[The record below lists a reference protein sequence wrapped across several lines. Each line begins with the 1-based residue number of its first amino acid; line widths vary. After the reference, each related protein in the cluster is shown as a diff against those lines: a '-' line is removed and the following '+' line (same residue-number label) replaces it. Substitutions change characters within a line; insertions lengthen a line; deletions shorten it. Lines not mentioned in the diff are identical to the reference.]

1 MKTRTLLLA
10 MLAMASF
17 TQAEDKKAIKAI
29 QSIYQKIESGYK
41 DWSTASHSNPAG
53 EHQVSRSEDETP
65 LWRVKW
71 FSNDDHGPVSETYY
85 LQGDELVFV
94 LRDAEYIP
102 MSNDKKSIHTERRYY
117 FAGGELIHALEK
129 EAAYPQGKPVKLD
142 TLPNKV
148 LDLTKLKE
156 EESAGDLYAMALK
169 RAKTLATALE
179 TFDPE
184 GTPSVTDRGTT
195 GLGWRM
201 IEGSASRYKSF
212 ILAWG
217 IVGKDQPEGEWEEDG
232 TLTGDPAAEGLVN
245 YIVNLETGDIIGKT
259 EGAHASDHE
268 MNSLATVSNT
278 TVWAESSEFVAQLV
292 KGRTGDALFG
302 GLYQVIEGASVS
314 KGVDILAASTKAA
327 LKGKKASA
335 DTFVF
340 RLHDVQIAT
349 RGEKTVLLVGVDAEG
364 EKEEDSFD
372 SLVTF
377 QITAGAEG
385 AEPKLTVLNTEFFK

>member
-1 MKTRTLLLA
+1 
-10 MLAMASF
+10 MLAMAS
-17 TQAEDKKAIKAI
+17 TSHAEDKKAVKSI
-29 QSIYQKIESGYK
+29 QSIYQTIESGYK
-41 DWSTASHSNPAG
+41 NWQTARFLDLVGA
-53 EHQVSRSEDETP
+53 ERQVWRSDDEPP
-65 LWRVKW
+65 LYRV
-71 FSNDDHGPVSETYY
+71 SMQLDDDHAASTDIYY
-85 LQGDELVFV
+85 LKGEELVFM
-94 LRDAEYIP
+94 LDDYETNPHDNETKLTRR
-102 MSNDKKSIHTERRYY
+102 ERRYY
-117 FAGGELIHALEK
+117 FAEGELIHALEK
-129 EAAYPQGKPVKLD
+129 STTYPRNKPVKLD
-142 TLPNKV
+142 SLPIKT
-148 LDLTKLKE
+148 LDLAKLIE
-156 EESAGDLYAMALK
+156 DESAGDLHARSLK
-169 RAKTLATALE
+169 RAQTIANALE

-184 GTPSVTDRGTT
+184 GAPEVTDRGTA

-217 IVGKDQPEGEWEEDG
+217 IEGKDQPEGEWEEDG

-245 YIVNLETGDIIGKT
+245 YIVNLQTGDIIGKT

-302 GLYQVIEGASVS
+302 GLYQIIEGARVS

-335 DTFVF
+335 EAFVF